1 MPLPRSNR
9 VSDDAGA
16 ATVFATLLVAALLVI
31 TVGGL
36 AVGSVVL
43 ARHRAQAAADLAA
56 LAAAQGIAAGGP
68 AACRRAQNVAEA
80 MRARLRGCDVAGL
93 DVTVSVSVDT
103 GLRLGRKAEAAA
115 RAGPSER
122 G

>member
-1 MPLPRSNR
+1 MPQSNR
-9 VSDDAGA
+9 VGDDRGA
-16 ATVFATLLVAALLVI
+16 ATVFAALLVAALVTI

-56 LAAAQGIAAGGP
+56 LAAAQGVAAGGP
-68 AACRRAQNVAEA
+68 AACRRAHNVAEA
-80 MRARLRGCDVAGL
+80 MRARLRGCEVAGL
-93 DVTVSVSVDT
+93 DVTVSVSVNT
-103 GLRLGRKAEAAA
+103 GLRMGGQAEAAA
-115 RAGPSER
+115 RAGPSQR